1 MPAHKKRIIHNFISL
16 SLVQGLSILFPLI
29 SFPYLLRVLGVEG
42 FGLFSML
49 QTVLMYFDLFVSFG
63 FGLTATQQV
72 AHNLNNP
79 ERTRQIISSVFS
91 IKALLFG
98 ASLLIFLIGGL
109 TIPALKGHL
118 SLVLLSTL
126 YLAGNL
132 LFPDWY
138 FQGIQKMKNIT
149 FVAFLS
155 KSIGLFLLVLL
166 VRSRDDLGYAVLALS
181 AGNFMAGLIG
191 FLIMLKSVRL
201 TWSLPKKSF
210 LFLLF
215 RDSAYVFMSIILAP
229 LYLSVNIFILSAF
242 TNPLVVGYYAIAEKI
257 YSAIGMLTSIA
268 NRTFYPHLS
277 QLYHQSKD
285 QFRNYVRRIS
295 RLFWIGFALITVIQ
309 LLGAE
314 WLVLLAG
321 GRKQGADMGLA
332 ADMLRVMSIGVLFS
346 PFVSFFFQ
354 LLIIQGQKK
363 MAIRNCAITVLANL
377 ATSITLTHFFGG
389 MGMAVNLCITT
400 IVIAAL
406 NYFTYRNLF
415 LRAN

>member
-1 MPAHKKRIIHNFISL
+1 MPGHKKRIIHNFISL

-72 AHNLNNP
+72 ARNLNNP
-79 ERTRQIISSVFS
+79 ERTRQIIASVFS
-91 IKALLFG
+91 IKAMLFG
-98 ASLLIFLIGGL
+98 ASLLVFLIGGL

-191 FLIMLKSVRL
+191 FLIMIKSVRL
-201 TWSLPKKSF
+201 SWSLPKKSF
-210 LFLLF
+210 LFLLL
-215 RDSAYVFMSIILAP
+215 RESAYVFMSIILAP

-257 YSAIGMLTSIA
+257 FSAIGMLTSIA

-277 QLYHQSKD
+277 QLYHQSKG
-285 QFRNYVRRIS
+285 QFRSYVRRIS
-295 RLFWIGFALITVIQ
+295 RMFWISFALIAVIQ
-309 LLGAE
+309 FMGAE

-332 ADMLRVMSIGVLFS
+332 ADMLRIMSIGVLFS

-377 ATSITLTHFFGG
+377 VTAITLTHFFGG

-400 IVIAAL
+400 IVIAGL

-415 LRAN
+415 QRAN

>member
-1 MPAHKKRIIHNFISL
+1 MPGHKKRIIHNFISL
-16 SLVQGLSILFPLI
+16 SLVQGLSILFPLV

-63 FGLTATQQV
+63 FGLTATQQI
-72 AHNLNNP
+72 ARNLNNP

-91 IKALLFG
+91 IKAILFG
-98 ASLLIFLIGGL
+98 VSLLIFLIGGV

-118 SLVLLSTL
+118 GLVLLSTL

-149 FVAFLS
+149 FVALLS
-155 KSIGLFLLVLL
+155 KSIGLLLLVIL

-181 AGNFMAGLIG
+181 AGNFMAGLVG
-191 FLIMLKSVRL
+191 FLIMLKSVQMA
-201 TWSLPKKSF
+201 WPVPKKSF
-210 LFLLF
+210 LYMLF

-285 QFRNYVRRIS
+285 MFRAYVRRIS
-295 RLFWIGFALITVIQ
+295 RMFWIGFALIAVIQ

-314 WLVLLAG
+314 SLVLLAG
-321 GRKQGADMGLA
+321 GRKQFADMGLA

-346 PFVSFFFQ
+346 PFVSFYFQ

-377 ATSITLTHFFGG
+377 VTAITLTHFFGG

-400 IVIAAL
+400 IVIAGL
-406 NYFTYRNLF
+406 NYLAYRNLF
-415 LRAN
+415 SRAT

>member
-1 MPAHKKRIIHNFISL
+1 MPGHKKRIIHNFISL

-72 AHNLNNP
+72 ARNLNNP
-79 ERTRQIISSVFS
+79 ERTRQIIASVFS

-98 ASLLIFLIGGL
+98 ASLLVFLIGGL

-155 KSIGLFLLVLL
+155 KSIGLSFLVLL

-191 FLIMLKSVRL
+191 FLIMIKSVRL
-201 TWSLPKKSF
+201 SWSLPKKSF
-210 LFLLF
+210 LFLLL
-215 RDSAYVFMSIILAP
+215 RESAYVFMSIILAP

-257 YSAIGMLTSIA
+257 FSAIGMLTSIA

-277 QLYHQSKD
+277 QLYHQSKG
-285 QFRNYVRRIS
+285 QFRSYVRRIS
-295 RLFWIGFALITVIQ
+295 RMFWISFALIAVIQ
-309 LLGAE
+309 FMGAE

-332 ADMLRVMSIGVLFS
+332 ADMLRIMSIGVLFS

-377 ATSITLTHFFGG
+377 VTAITLTHFFGG

-400 IVIAAL
+400 IVIAGL

-415 LRAN
+415 QRAN

>member
-1 MPAHKKRIIHNFISL
+1 MPGHKKRIIHNFISL

-72 AHNLNNP
+72 ARNLNNP
-79 ERTRQIISSVFS
+79 ERTRQIIASVFS

-98 ASLLIFLIGGL
+98 ASLLVFLIGGL

-191 FLIMLKSVRL
+191 FLIMIKSVRL
-201 TWSLPKKSF
+201 SWSLPKKSF
-210 LFLLF
+210 LFLLL
-215 RDSAYVFMSIILAP
+215 RESAYVFMSIILAP

-257 YSAIGMLTSIA
+257 FSAIGMLTSIA

-277 QLYHQSKD
+277 QLYHQSKG
-285 QFRNYVRRIS
+285 QFRSYVRRIS
-295 RLFWIGFALITVIQ
+295 RMFWISFALIAVIQ
-309 LLGAE
+309 FMGAE

-332 ADMLRVMSIGVLFS
+332 ADMLRIMSIGVLFS

-377 ATSITLTHFFGG
+377 VTAITLTHFFGG

-400 IVIAAL
+400 IVIAGL

-415 LRAN
+415 QRAN

>member
-1 MPAHKKRIIHNFISL
+1 MPGHKKRIIHNFISL

-72 AHNLNNP
+72 ARNLNNP
-79 ERTRQIISSVFS
+79 ERTRQIIASVFS
-91 IKALLFG
+91 IKAMLFG
-98 ASLLIFLIGGL
+98 ASLLVFLIGGL

-155 KSIGLFLLVLL
+155 KSIGLSFLVLL

-191 FLIMLKSVRL
+191 FLIMIKSVRL
-201 TWSLPKKSF
+201 SWSLPKKSF
-210 LFLLF
+210 LFLLL
-215 RDSAYVFMSIILAP
+215 RESAYVFMSIILAP

-257 YSAIGMLTSIA
+257 FSAIGMLTSIA

-277 QLYHQSKD
+277 QLYHQSKG
-285 QFRNYVRRIS
+285 QFRSYVRRIS
-295 RLFWIGFALITVIQ
+295 RMFWISFALIAVIQ
-309 LLGAE
+309 FMGAE

-332 ADMLRVMSIGVLFS
+332 ADMLRIMSIGVLFS

-377 ATSITLTHFFGG
+377 VTAITLTHFFGG

-400 IVIAAL
+400 IVIAGL

-415 LRAN
+415 QRAN